1 MYHPYCSKVSNST
14 STIRSSALSLPSQ
27 TDSTVL
33 QISTVPPIRTD
44 KSNSAADAPAPGTDA
59 PKKRLLKPV
68 VKGAKDAYFESSVTD
83 WDGKYHHLI
92 GTSTRDLVFGARFVL
107 TDDHIDDIL
116 VMPRPFID
124 VSYDAK
130 NGARDVTNEA
140 VVRLAKGLTG
150 LRTVLLP
157 STNRVNDKGFLAL
170 VSHCPDLRLLEL
182 TAASTG
188 SFGSTKLSPK
198 ALEEL
203 CAHPEWAPGLRQLV
217 ITTDEENKEFM
228 KAMRALGK
236 QREKLV
242 TTLLSRSEEKKW
254 GDWEISTISNHYE
267 GA

>member
-1 MYHPYCSKVSNST
+1 M
-14 STIRSSALSLPSQ
+14 
-27 TDSTVL
+27 
-33 QISTVPPIRTD
+33 PPTRTE
-44 KSNSAADAPAPGTDA
+44 KSNSAADAPAPGTNA

-92 GTSTRDLVFGARFVL
+92 GTSTRDIGLALDLSLLMREKIWRF
-107 TDDHIDDIL
+107 DFK
-116 VMPRPFID
+116 FID

-130 NGARDVTNEA
+130 NGARDVTDEA
-140 VVRLAKGLTG
+140 VVRLAKGLPS

-157 STNRVNDKGFLAL
+157 SANRVNDKGFLAL

-203 CAHPEWAPGLRQLV
+203 CAHPEWAPGLRQFV
-217 ITTDEENKEFM
+217 ITTDE
-228 KAMRALGK
+228 R
-236 QREKLV
+236 
-242 TTLLSRSEEKKW
+242 TRS
-254 GDWEISTISNHYE
+254 S
-267 GA
+267 

>member
-1 MYHPYCSKVSNST
+1 M
-14 STIRSSALSLPSQ
+14 
-27 TDSTVL
+27 
-33 QISTVPPIRTD
+33 PPIRTE
-44 KSNSAADAPAPGTDA
+44 KSNSAADAPAPGTNA
-59 PKKRLLKPV
+59 PKKRPLKPV

-92 GTSTRDLVFGARFVL
+92 GTSTRDIVFGARFVL

-116 VMPRPFID
+116 VMARPVREKIWRFDFKFID

-130 NGARDVTNEA
+130 NGARDVTDEA
-140 VVRLAKGLTG
+140 VVRLAKGLPS

-157 STNRVNDKGFLAL
+157 SANRVNDKGFLAL
-170 VSHCPDLRLLEL
+170 VSHCPDLRLPEL

-188 SFGSTKLSPK
+188 SLGSTKLSPK
-198 ALEEL
+198 ALQEL
-203 CAHPEWAPGLRQLV
+203 CAHPEWAPGLKQLV

-228 KAMRALGK
+228 KAMHALGK

-254 GDWEISTISNHYE
+254 GDWEISTISNHYMKGRKCE
-267 GA
+267 PEKTPRGILHRYGRGF

>member
-1 MYHPYCSKVSNST
+1 MPQLRVPT
-14 STIRSSALSLPSQ
+14 RSRS
-27 TDSTVL
+27 
-33 QISTVPPIRTD
+33 
-44 KSNSAADAPAPGTDA
+44 G
-59 PKKRLLKPV
+59 LKPV

-92 GTSTRDLVFGARFVL
+92 GTSTRDIVFGARFVL

-116 VMPRPFID
+116 VMPRPLRC
-124 VSYDAK
+124 K
-130 NGARDVTNEA
+130 ERCQDVTDEA
-140 VVRLAKGLTG
+140 VVRLAKGLPG

-157 STNRVNDKGFLAL
+157 SANRVNDKGFLAL

-188 SFGSTKLSPK
+188 SLGSTKLSPK

-203 CAHPEWAPGLRQLV
+203 CAHPEWAPGLKQLV

-242 TTLLSRSEEKKW
+242 ITLLSRSEEKKW
-254 GDWEISTISNHYE
+254 GDWEISTISNHYMKGRKCE
-267 GA
+267 PEKTPRGILHRYGRGF

>member
-1 MYHPYCSKVSNST
+1 M
-14 STIRSSALSLPSQ
+14 
-27 TDSTVL
+27 
-33 QISTVPPIRTD
+33 PPIRTD

-68 VKGAKDAYFESSVTD
+68 VKDAKDAYFESSVTN
-83 WDGKYHHLI
+83 WMANIIISSENLPE
-92 GTSTRDLVFGARFVL
+92 TSSLALDSSLLMREKIWRF
-107 TDDHIDDIL
+107 DFK
-116 VMPRPFID
+116 FID

-130 NGARDVTNEA
+130 NGARDVTDEA
-140 VVRLAKGLTG
+140 VVRLAKGLPG

-157 STNRVNDKGFLAL
+157 SANRVNDKGFLAL

-203 CAHPEWAPGLRQLV
+203 CAHPKWAPGLRQLV

-242 TTLLSRSEEKKW
+242 ITLLSRSEEKKW
-254 GDWEISTISNHYE
+254 GDWEISTISNHYMKGRKCE
-267 GA
+267 PEKTPRGILHRYGRGF